1 MTRLLITTAWDT
13 RLQIRN
19 GFYYAAALM
28 IAMWVP
34 LLRLLPD
41 SIVPKLL
48 PPLIL
53 GNLVINTFY
62 FVGALVLLE
71 KREGTLQA
79 QVVTPLRTWEYL
91 AAKVAS
97 LTLLSLVENVLI
109 VVAVFGMRVNLAPIV
124 LGIVAASTMFTL
136 AGFVAVARY
145 ESINE
150 YLLPSMLYVIVFT
163 LPLASTFVGWDH
175 WIFYLHP
182 LQAPLVLLQA
192 GFQPEPAWRWL
203 YGILYSLVWVA
214 PAYYWTRTA
223 FNRHI
228 IARQGAVV

>member
-1 MTRLLITTAWDT
+1 MTRLLITATWDT

-28 IAMWVP
+28 IALWVP
-34 LLRLLPD
+34 LLRLLPAG
-41 SIVPKLL
+41 ILPKIL

-109 VVAVFGMRVNLAPIV
+109 VVAVVGLRVNLTAIV

-150 YLLPSMLYVIVFT
+150 YRLPSMVYVMVFT
-163 LPLASTFVGWDH
+163 LPLGISFVGWDH
-175 WIFYLHP
+175 WSLYLHP
-182 LQAPLVLLQA
+182 LMAPLVLLQA
-192 GFQPEPAWRWL
+192 GVQPGPAWQWL
-203 YGILYSLVWVA
+203 YGIVYSLIWVA

-228 IARQGAVV
+228 IGRKGAVV